1 VELAVLVMLDVN
13 VFGALAMMQEAARVM
28 QGQDDGCRRS

>member
-13 VFGALAMMQEAARVM
+13 VFGALAMMQEAVRVM